1 MIEKNKLEKNTIKLI
16 KNPKKNYKKKMKF
29 SIFLLLLL
37 SLLVFSYEKTK
48 QDCARELNSCRNY
61 YCSKKKGNAYPQCLI
76 NCNSK
81 FRDCMKTAK

>member
-1 MIEKNKLEKNTIKLI
+1 MII

-48 QDCARELNSCRNY
+48 QECSREHTSCQKNV
-61 YCSKKKGNAYPQCLI
+61 CGKKKGSAYSQCLT
-76 NCNSK
+76 NCKNK
-81 FRDCMKTAK
+81 YIYCMKTAK

>member
-16 KNPKKNYKKKMKF
+16 KNLKKNYKKKMKF

-48 QDCARELNSCRNY
+48 QDCSRELNSCKNN
-61 YCSKKKGNAYPQCLI
+61 YCSTKKGIAYLRCS
-76 NCNSK
+76 NDCNSK
-81 FRDCMKTAK
+81 YKACIKTAK

>member
-48 QDCARELNSCRNY
+48 QECSRELSSCKNN
-61 YCSKKKGNAYPQCLI
+61 YCSKKTGNAYSRCF
-76 NCNSK
+76 NDCNNK
-81 FRDCMKTAK
+81 YKVCMKTAK